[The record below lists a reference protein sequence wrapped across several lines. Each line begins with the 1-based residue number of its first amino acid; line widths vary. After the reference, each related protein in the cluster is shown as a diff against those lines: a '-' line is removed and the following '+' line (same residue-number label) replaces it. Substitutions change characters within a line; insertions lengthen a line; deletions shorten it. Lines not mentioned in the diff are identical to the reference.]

1 MSQSRRKS
9 GKSSSAP
16 SSSDSSTTTLQMA
29 LVALLLALLKLP
41 PRTLFILFVIVVLL
55 VGCVAVAYVGYN
67 LLVPNSAIAQPPTS
81 LPVGSSSSSS
91 PSLISNG
98 WYQVYFTTPKYPD
111 NKADHHGSLDDRLTD
126 FINTAQSSVDMA
138 IYQLDLEN
146 VTQAMLNAKKRGATV
161 RVVTD
166 QSVFED
172 SKENPSLKSLQ
183 KAGIPIVAGN
193 PNAIMHDKFV
203 VVDNKSVWSGTWNFT
218 DNDTFRYNNV
228 GIVLQSPELAKNY
241 TVAFEKRFNDKKFG
255 AQAKPGGTNPRLTIN
270 GIGVENYFSSEDDV
284 QSAIVARLK
293 QAKTSIE
300 FMAFSFTDDLMGDT
314 IIERAKAGVK
324 VRGVFETTGSE
335 TQYSEY
341 GKMQKAKLDV
351 LQDGNPYLMHLKVF
365 IVDNKTVIVGS
376 FNFSENAQQSNDEN
390 LLIFDDPAMAQ
401 QFSAEFATVY
411 SQAKNPPNKK

>member
-1 MSQSRRKS
+1 
-9 GKSSSAP
+9 
-16 SSSDSSTTTLQMA
+16 MA

-41 PRTLFILFVIVVLL
+41 PRTLFILFVIVVLV
-55 VGCVAVAYVGYN
+55 VGCVAVAYVGYT
-67 LLVPNSAIAQPPTS
+67 LLVPNSTIAQPPTS
-81 LPVGSSSSSS
+81 LPVGSSSSS
-91 PSLISNG
+91 PSLSTNG

-166 QSVFED
+166 QTVFED

-203 VVDNKSVWSGTWNFT
+203 VVDKKAVWSGTWNFT
-218 DNDTFRYNNV
+218 DNDTYRYNNV
-228 GIVLQSPELAKNY
+228 GIVMQSPELAKNY
-241 TVAFEKRFNDKKFG
+241 TVAFEKRFIDKKFG
-255 AQAKPGGTNPRLTIN
+255 AQAKAGGTIPKLTIN
-270 GIGVENYFSSEDDV
+270 GITVENYFASDDDV

-293 QAKTSIE
+293 QAKTSID

-335 TQYSEY
+335 TQYSEF

-351 LQDGNPYLMHLKVF
+351 LQDGNPYLMHFKVF
-365 IVDNKTVIVGS
+365 IIDNKTVIVGS
-376 FNFSENAQQSNDEN
+376 FNFSENAQKSNDEN